1 MSFFGKLKER
11 MFRSSSKL
19 DEGLDALVAAAPEAE
34 AALATGEERD
44 RLGDRFD
51 TVLGAAGYFFPPDK
65 APGMR
70 QVLRAML
77 ARLALTRGDVQLLH
91 GALRQLARA
100 GGLPDGGKA
109 PGRDGG
115 GS

>member
-1 MSFFGKLKER
+1 
-11 MFRSSSKL
+11 
-19 DEGLDALVAAAPEAE
+19 
-34 AALATGEERD
+34 
-44 RLGDRFD
+44 
-51 TVLGAAGYFFPPDK
+51 
-65 APGMR
+65 MR